1 MKMKR
6 YIFQFMLALAACSVQ
21 GQTAYKGQLHVSG
34 ERFTRQ
40 GSLLR
45 VQLRVSYDR
54 DVLNRGEMLNLTPV
68 LKSDT
73 HRQALSSVVVSG
85 RERERYE
92 QRRARA
98 KKRQRLN
105 IPVVKKDG
113 RQGRRYF
120 DYDTTVAYEEWMS
133 SASLHFES
141 EESSWTG
148 RTNLYEDRLIS
159 QVTISEGPVG
169 AGTAGTAAGSPS
181 ATGSTTPASPAA
193 PAKPTIPAITPAPLS
208 WVPFLPLSTAAPVSE
223 QKVSGTVSLT
233 DSRHIGEMKNR
244 AFCEAVAA
252 AIGQRLE
259 QEGAVVALLDIH
271 GYGTPAGNYRRNE
284 QQSGER
290 AQQLKAYLVEHQT
303 AKAVTVTWTAED
315 WQRIVELAQADNS
328 LTLRAAALDV
338 MQHVDITQGREE
350 QLRML
355 AGGQTYSQ
363 LEQRVFPQVRRVDY
377 TATLQH
383 PQAGTGDISQL
394 TRFYEIAGTL
404 SRGSSEYND
413 LIDLAARL
421 HPDHAVAAINAAGVA
436 LTKGDVRRAADYLH
450 PWQTDPRAYQNL
462 GVLHLLRG
470 DTAKAEVY
478 LKMAEAQGVKE
489 AVTVLETLKR

>member
-98 KKRQRLN
+98 QKRQRLN

-169 AGTAGTAAGSPS
+169 AGT
-181 ATGSTTPASPAA
+181 
-193 PAKPTIPAITPAPLS
+193 
-208 WVPFLPLSTAAPVSE
+208 
-223 QKVSGTVSLT
+223 VSLT
-233 DSRHIGEMKNR
+233 DSRHIGEMKDR

-350 QLRML
+350 
-355 AGGQTYSQ
+355 
-363 LEQRVFPQVRRVDY
+363 
-377 TATLQH
+377 
-383 PQAGTGDISQL
+383 
-394 TRFYEIAGTL
+394 
-404 SRGSSEYND
+404 
-413 LIDLAARL
+413 
-421 HPDHAVAAINAAGVA
+421 
-436 LTKGDVRRAADYLH
+436 
-450 PWQTDPRAYQNL
+450 
-462 GVLHLLRG
+462 
-470 DTAKAEVY
+470 
-478 LKMAEAQGVKE
+478 
-489 AVTVLETLKR
+489 